1 MTNKKRQANMIIN
14 GIEVL
19 RHQMSYDKIIKKT
32 LEQSDELTVRFING
46 LFNDDIPLDSPVEWL
61 DKETISDK
69 NTGIVADFYPRIGGR
84 MYAIEIEQDSS
95 GDMAVRV
102 FKYTVGGAIFH
113 NMTATKA
120 TINVT
125 FPQPCVVFLSNTRN
139 APNELTWYINMFDG
153 QKLSVQ
159 IPVIKLAELSIREIA
174 ERNLLPI
181 GQFYLRTF
189 ETLTA
194 KKIDNFKEAAAS
206 LLSEVRNA
214 VENNTVPYYIG
225 IQMQDTIRKTLENVI
240 IKPEG
245 RSILT

>member
-1 MTNKKRQANMIIN
+1 
-14 GIEVL
+14 
-19 RHQMSYDKIIKKT
+19 
-32 LEQSDELTVRFING
+32 
-46 LFNDDIPLDSPVEWL
+46 
-61 DKETISDK
+61 
-69 NTGIVADFYPRIGGR
+69 
-84 MYAIEIEQDSS
+84 
-95 GDMAVRV
+95 
-102 FKYTVGGAIFH
+102 
-113 NMTATKA
+113 
-120 TINVT
+120 
-125 FPQPCVVFLSNTRN
+125 
-139 APNELTWYINMFDG
+139 MFDG

-240 IKPEG
+240 IKSGREVDFNMTTNITETLPWTDYRELFEKIEERGKAEG
-245 RSILT
+245 KAEGMAEVQINIAVKFFEKNKSGMSMQAIIDTLHDFGIPDSIISTAKQIAEADKIIR